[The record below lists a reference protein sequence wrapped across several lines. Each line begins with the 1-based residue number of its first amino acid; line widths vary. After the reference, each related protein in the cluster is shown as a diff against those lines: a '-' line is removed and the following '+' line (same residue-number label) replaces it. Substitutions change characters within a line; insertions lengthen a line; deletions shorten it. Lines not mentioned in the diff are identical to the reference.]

1 MTQSE
6 IQTQLVNTL
15 AEREALIDA
24 ILAGRTT
31 RTEDAP
37 DWNSIALATFTAVLI
52 AVLLATHAMGLY

>member
-1 MTQSE
+1 MTTQE
-6 IQTQLVNTL
+6 IQTQLASTL

-37 DWNSIALATFTAVLI
+37 DWNSIALMVFTMVLI